1 MEQGGGPAGAQDP
14 ADSRGLQWLALCH
27 RRQEQQQ
34 GEGGFQMDKQSF
46 DMDYRIRVSQSLWDV
61 VVAFNQ

>member
-27 RRQEQQQ
+27 RGQEQQQ
-34 GEGGFQMDKQSF
+34 GEGDFQIDKYSF